1 MDESRNGACSRA
13 VIARSVSAR
22 SRALLGTVALAPLII
37 SAGVRAADVNLT
49 SDVAAGV
56 DLDTQVG
63 STAEVSSGVTIT
75 NTFGNRA
82 IFATTGAWAL
92 TNRGAISSTA
102 ANAVALS
109 VAGSSVTNF
118 SSITSTSNAIV
129 LSGGGSVDN
138 QAGATI
144 SADQSAIVVGAP
156 GVGPG
161 VVNNRGT
168 ITQTGTFGDLV
179 VLRFGGTVTNFEGAT
194 ITANNTS
201 NAVSVGQGA
210 SRTVINSGTITNT
223 GTGFAS
229 GVLVQ
234 GGPSTVTNN
243 ATGRISGTYNGVY
256 ASASAPLTFTNN
268 GVIES
273 TGANANSRAVEG
285 TGGGTFVNTGTIQ
298 SASGDGLY
306 LARAGTVTNSGTI
319 SGATR
324 AINFSGNYTRTLNL
338 DTGSALNGNVQGGS
352 GTDNLVLFGTGTENV
367 SKFLAFETLSMQG
380 AAWQINGAGTFST
393 SAEVQSGILTVNGT
407 LTSPTITVRSGG
419 TLTGNGTLAG
429 AVTNA
434 GTVHLASGTLAVDG
448 SYTSQAGSTL
458 IVDVTP
464 TTNANMTVT
473 GIATLDGGTVQ
484 VQAAGGT
491 YDPTTTYTILTA
503 DGGRNGEFS
512 DVTSNYA
519 FLQPS
524 LTYDTNNVFL
534 TLTRNNL
541 DFSGV
546 GQTRNQIATATAL
559 TTLTSGPLFNALIF
573 QSAGGARTAFDA
585 LSGEIHASVAGV
597 LTDESRYLRDAVMAR
612 ARLDADTAPPPI
624 IMSYAAG
631 PLPRPVSAGPMY
643 FLWGQGFG
651 AWGSMNADGNAARV
665 NRSTGGF
672 IIGADAAIDTI
683 WRIGAAGG
691 YSRSAI
697 DAAAR
702 NSSAA
707 ADSYHGALYA
717 GARFGG
723 FGLRGGLAYTRH
735 DIDANRAVIF
745 PGFTDITRASY
756 GAGTAQA
763 FGEIG
768 YRFAFAAVQVEPFG
782 ALAVV
787 NHRTDGFREIGG
799 PAALT
804 VQSNSRNTTF
814 STLGLNLN
822 APFSLG
828 GALAQVRASLGWRHA
843 FGATTPLATAA
854 FTGTPFFTVAG
865 VPIAR
870 DAFVIETAL
879 DVEIAPA
886 VRLGVSYNG
895 QIASGARDHGVK
907 GRLAWTF

>member
-1 MDESRNGACSRA
+1 M
-13 VIARSVSAR
+13 
-22 SRALLGTVALAPLII
+22 
-37 SAGVRAADVNLT
+37 SAGVRAADVNLI
-49 SDVAAGV
+49 SDVATGV
-56 DLDTQVG
+56 NLDTQIG

-75 NTFGNRA
+75 NTFGNPA

-92 TNRGAISSTA
+92 TNRGSISSTA
-102 ANAVALS
+102 ANAISLS

-118 SSITSTSNAIV
+118 SSITSTGNAIV
-129 LSGGGSVDN
+129 LKNGGSVDN
-138 QAGATI
+138 RAGATI
-144 SADQSAIVVGAP
+144 SAGNSAISIGTFN
-156 GVGPG
+156 GGGPG
-161 VVNNRGT
+161 VVDNRGT
-168 ITQTGTFGDLV
+168 ITQTGTSGDLV
-179 VLRFGGTVTNFEGAT
+179 LLAYGGTVTNYEGGV
-194 ITANNTS
+194 ITAHNSS
-201 NAVSVGQGA
+201 NAVSVGQGT
-210 SRTVINSGTITNT
+210 SRTVINSGTISND
-223 GTGFAS
+223 GGGFAA

-234 GGPSTVTNN
+234 GGPSTITNN

-268 GVIES
+268 GFIES
-273 TGANANSRAVEG
+273 TGASVNSRAVEA
-285 TGGGTFVNTGTIQ
+285 TGGGTFINTGTIQ

-306 LARAGTVTNSGTI
+306 MARAGTVTNSGTI
-319 SGATR
+319 TGATR

-338 DTGSALNGNVQGGS
+338 DTGSVLNGNIQGGS
-352 GTDNLVLFGTGTENV
+352 GTDNLVLFGTGTENI

-380 AAWQINGAGTFST
+380 TAWQLDGAGTFSA

-407 LTSPTITVRSGG
+407 LTSPTITIQSGG
-419 TLTGNGTLAG
+419 TLTGNGTLVG

-434 GTVHLASGTLAVDG
+434 GTVHLASGTLNVTG
-448 SYTSQAGSTL
+448 SYANQAGSTL
-458 IVDVTP
+458 VVDVTP
-464 TTNANMTVT
+464 TTSANMAVT
-473 GIATLDGGTVQ
+473 GTATLNGGTVQ
-484 VQAAGGT
+484 VQAASGT

-503 DGGRNGEFS
+503 SGGRNGEFS

-524 LTYDTNNVFL
+524 LTYDANNVYL

-559 TTLTSGPLFNALIF
+559 TALHSGPLFNALIF
-573 QSAGGARTAFDA
+573 QSAAGARTAFDA

-597 LTDESRYLRDAVMAR
+597 LTDESRYIRDTVMAR
-612 ARLDADTAPPPI
+612 ARLDADTAPAPL

-631 PLPRPVSAGPMY
+631 PLPRPVSAGPLY
-643 FLWGQGFG
+643 SLWGQGFG
-651 AWGSMNADGNAARV
+651 AWGSVNADGNAARV

-672 IIGADAAIDTI
+672 LIGADAAIDNT
-683 WRIGAAGG
+683 WRVGAAGG

-707 ADSYHGALYA
+707 VDSYHGAFYA
-717 GARFGG
+717 GGRFGG
-723 FGLRGGLAYTRH
+723 FGLRGGVAYTRH
-735 DIDANRAVIF
+735 DIDASRAIIF
-745 PGFTDITRASY
+745 PGFTDIARASY

-768 YRFAFAAVQVEPFG
+768 YRFTFDRVQVEPFG
-782 ALAVV
+782 ALAFV
-787 NHRTDGFREIGG
+787 NHRTDGFAKLGG

-804 VQSNSRNTTF
+804 VQGNSRNTTF
-814 STLGLNLN
+814 STLGLNIN
-822 APFSLG
+822 APVSLG
-828 GALAQVRASLGWRHA
+828 GLAAQVSASLGWRHA

-854 FTGTPFFTVAG
+854 FAGTPFFTVAG

-870 DAFVIETAL
+870 DALAIETAL
-879 DVEIAPA
+879 DIEIAPA
-886 VRLGVSYNG
+886 IRLGISYQG
-895 QIASGARDHGVK
+895 QIASSARDHGLK